1 MFTLLKSVREYKWV
15 SIITPI
21 LKIAE
26 VIMEVLIPLYMADLI
41 DYGIDKG
48 DMDYVWKMGLI
59 LVGFTILSFT
69 FGVVGSITVSK
80 ASTGFAKNLRKDM
93 FYKVQNYSFSNIDKF
108 STSRIVTRLT
118 TDVTNIQN
126 AYQMSLAIAVRAPIM
141 FIVAIVASFTIN
153 AQLAWVYVACVPIIA
168 AVMFIFIKVVNP
180 IFRRVFKTYDKLNN
194 VVQENVRGIR
204 VVKSFVREDYEVKK
218 FKGIK

>member
-69 FGVVGSITVSK
+69 FGVVEVLQCQRRQQ
-80 ASTGFAKNLRKDM
+80 ASLKTCVRICSTKCRIIPFLILT
-93 FYKVQNYSFSNIDKF
+93 SFQPQ
-108 STSRIVTRLT
+108 V
-118 TDVTNIQN
+118 
-126 AYQMSLAIAVRAPIM
+126 
-141 FIVAIVASFTIN
+141 
-153 AQLAWVYVACVPIIA
+153 
-168 AVMFIFIKVVNP
+168 
-180 IFRRVFKTYDKLNN
+180 
-194 VVQENVRGIR
+194 
-204 VVKSFVREDYEVKK
+204 
-218 FKGIK
+218 